1 MGCDAEGRE
10 NMRLGQTSNRVWP
23 AWAEVTRIGTI
34 LRVRCLPC
42 DLVEPRRIQRFH
54 LLVQHELD
62 RGVSCIELDLTQSE
76 VADTKLV
83 ALLVLAHRK
92 ARREGVDLQVSVS
105 DRIQS
110 LLDICHCGGIAG

>member
-1 MGCDAEGRE
+1 
-10 NMRLGQTSNRVWP
+10 
-23 AWAEVTRIGTI
+23 
-34 LRVRCLPC
+34 
-42 DLVEPRRIQRFH
+42 
-54 LLVQHELD
+54 
-62 RGVSCIELDLTQSE
+62 
-76 VADTKLV
+76 V